1 MNKLLILILSH
12 MLIGSVSNDAVI
24 TIDEGVTVTIDG
36 AFDNNGY
43 IHNEGSLTVSGDYTY
58 SSGDNIDGNGTF
70 MFCDQAKELH
80 SGANLVSF
88 YAIPEDKSI
97 TNVMSSLGESASGV
111 ITEGGA
117 ASQIAAGLWVGSLTE
132 ISSTKGYWII
142 VDSDIDLVQCDVILS
157 NRNTEYSLHSGAN
170 LISFPSFGRVGVSAG
185 IPDDVEGSIT
195 GIITEGGAAT
205 QISPGLWVGSLQE
218 FIGSKG
224 YWVIAIDDFVFSYDL
239 NTLERTFKKPEV
251 SILENYEYIQSS
263 HQAFYFIES
272 IENIQEGDWV
282 LSYNGDELIGSRMW
296 NGDVIDVPVMGND
309 GNSYSENYLNVG
321 ETPQFKI
328 LRDDK
333 LIDLEGDINTFENN
347 GLFMISNLSQAV
359 PVPNDFSLDRAYP
372 NPFNPVTTLNFGIPV
387 DSEVYLSI
395 YNLQGREVS
404 SLISGNMEAGYHS
417 VVWNANTFA
426 SGVYFVKMIA
436 GEYVS
441 TQKLMLVK

>member
-1 MNKLLILILSH
+1 M
-12 MLIGSVSNDAVI
+12 
-24 TIDEGVTVTIDG
+24 
-36 AFDNNGY
+36 
-43 IHNEGSLTVSGDYTY
+43 
-58 SSGDNIDGNGTF
+58 
-70 MFCDQAKELH
+70 
-80 SGANLVSF
+80 
-88 YAIPEDKSI
+88 
-97 TNVMSSLGESASGV
+97 
-111 ITEGGA
+111 
-117 ASQIAAGLWVGSLTE
+117 
-132 ISSTKGYWII
+132 
-142 VDSDIDLVQCDVILS
+142 
-157 NRNTEYSLHSGAN
+157 
-170 LISFPSFGRVGVSAG
+170 
-185 IPDDVEGSIT
+185 
-195 GIITEGGAAT
+195 
-205 QISPGLWVGSLQE
+205 
-218 FIGSKG
+218 
-224 YWVIAIDDFVFSYDL
+224 
-239 NTLERTFKKPEV
+239 
-251 SILENYEYIQSS
+251 
-263 HQAFYFIES
+263 
-272 IENIQEGDWV
+272 

-387 DSEVYLSI
+387 DSEVYLSV